1 MMTGEYFLSEKAKDM
16 QKHEKKRV
24 EKESKK
30 QEKVEKKL
38 KQFEAPDE
46 VQEQQARKALKEEV
60 RGKKHDDSKKPDI
73 EDLKKKFLK
82 KK

>member
-16 QKHEKKRV
+16 QKQDKKRV
-24 EKESKK
+24 EKETKK

-46 VQEQQARKALKEEV
+46 V
-60 RGKKHDDSKKPDI
+60 
-73 EDLKKKFLK
+73 
-82 KK
+82 